1 METNVSLVQNT
12 NILKIDFETI
22 MGDIKEKYP
31 VLFGTVIN

>member
-1 METNVSLVQNT
+1 MEKKVSLVQNT

-22 MGDIKEKYP
+22 MSDIKEKYP